1 MLDFLRKEQVSE
13 ELIAGVEAY
22 GKAHPVEEQWKNR
35 VPVPRFP
42 AMAKRSGRRP
52 LRPCCAART
61 CY

>member
-22 GKAHPVEEQWKNR
+22 RKAHPVEEQWKNR

-42 AMAKRSGRRP
+42 
-52 LRPCCAART
+52 
-61 CY
+61 Y